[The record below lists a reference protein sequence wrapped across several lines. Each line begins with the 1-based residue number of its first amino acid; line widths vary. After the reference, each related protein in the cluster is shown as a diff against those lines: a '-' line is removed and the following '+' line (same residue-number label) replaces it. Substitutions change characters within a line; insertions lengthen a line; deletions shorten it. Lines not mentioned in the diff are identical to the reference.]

1 MKRLIYFLI
10 ILAALITGALLGA
23 HSAFAFPDAKGTSV
37 LTGVVIGPNDKP
49 VAHAA
54 VSYQSSGGNA
64 AHAVHTDSR
73 GRFTIYKLPADNYD
87 LRASAN
93 GIFSEW
99 EKNVTIHAGQTRSV
113 TLHLIY
119 AKQMPKVAIS
129 VTKSGRL
136 ADYSCNSSARSCRS
150 VADTSEIAQTSIPCA
165 RE

>member
-1 MKRLIYFLI
+1 MKRLLYFFI
-10 ILAALITGALLGA
+10 IFATLLTTALVASRSVLA
-23 HSAFAFPDAKGTSV
+23 SPERKGTSV

-64 AHAVHTDSR
+64 AHAVHTDAH
-73 GRFTIYKLPADNYD
+73 GRFTISKLPADNYD

-99 EKNVTIHAGQTRSV
+99 EKNVTIHSGETRSV

-119 AKQMPKVAIS
+119 AKQMPKSAIAAS
-129 VTKSGRL
+129 K
-136 ADYSCNSSARSCRS
+136 
-150 VADTSEIAQTSIPCA
+150 IK
-165 RE
+165 

>member
-1 MKRLIYFLI
+1 MKRPVYYFAI
-10 ILAALITGALLGA
+10 AVALLVGTLLVTRPA
-23 HSAFAFPDAKGTSV
+23 LASHDAKGTSV

-64 AHAVHTDSR
+64 AHAIHTDAH
-73 GRFTIYKLPADNYD
+73 GRFTITKLAADNYD

-119 AKQMPKVAIS
+119 AKQMPKAAIS
-129 VTKSGRL
+129 
-136 ADYSCNSSARSCRS
+136 SSKNN
-150 VADTSEIAQTSIPCA
+150 
-165 RE
+165 

>member
-1 MKRLIYFLI
+1 MKRFVYFLI
-10 ILAALITGALLGA
+10 ILPALITAALLGA
-23 HSAFAFPDAKGTSV
+23 HSVFASPDAKGTSV

-54 VSYQSSGGNA
+54 VSYQSSGGSA
-64 AHAVHTDSR
+64 AHAVHTDAL
-73 GRFTIYKLPADNYD
+73 GRFTIHKLPADNYD

-99 EKNVTIHAGQTRSV
+99 EKNVTIHSGQTRSV

-129 VTKSGRL
+129 AS
-136 ADYSCNSSARSCRS
+136 NSN
-150 VADTSEIAQTSIPCA
+150 
-165 RE
+165 